1 MARATNTDIIEKLE
15 CMEVRLPNGEL
26 QQIQEDIRDIK
37 EILLDPEDGLVVRVN
52 KNTYW
57 RKQVDVDDI
66 KELKNFLDK
75 NNNLVKVGKIEKMS
89 KSKKNTIDPTNI
101 IDLYGTDTARWFML
115 SDSPPERDLEWTDT
129 GVAASNKFIKKLWD
143 LTIKTKNYKRC

>member
-15 CMEVRLPNGEL
+15 SMEVRLPNGEL
-26 QQIQEDIRDIK
+26 QQIQEDISDIK

-66 KELKNFLDK
+66 KELKSFKLTVTK
-75 NNNLVKVGKIEKMS
+75 ALWVVYAAVIGLISKI
-89 KSKKNTIDPTNI
+89 
-101 IDLYGTDTARWFML
+101 
-115 SDSPPERDLEWTDT
+115 
-129 GVAASNKFIKKLWD
+129 LWGD
-143 LTIKTKNYKRC
+143 

>member
-1 MARATNTDIIEKLE
+1 MSRATNTDIIEKLE

-26 QQIQEDIRDIK
+26 EQIQNDLKDIK

-66 KELKNFLDK
+66 KELKNFKSTVTKALWVVYAAVIG
-75 NNNLVKVGKIEKMS
+75 LISKI
-89 KSKKNTIDPTNI
+89 
-101 IDLYGTDTARWFML
+101 
-115 SDSPPERDLEWTDT
+115 
-129 GVAASNKFIKKLWD
+129 LWGD
-143 LTIKTKNYKRC
+143 

>member
-1 MARATNTDIIEKLE
+1 MSRATNTDIIEKLE

-66 KELKNFLDK
+66 KELKSFKSTVTKALWVVYAAVIG
-75 NNNLVKVGKIEKMS
+75 LISKI
-89 KSKKNTIDPTNI
+89 
-101 IDLYGTDTARWFML
+101 
-115 SDSPPERDLEWTDT
+115 
-129 GVAASNKFIKKLWD
+129 LWGD
-143 LTIKTKNYKRC
+143 

>member
-15 CMEVRLPNGEL
+15 CMEIRLPNGEL

-57 RKQVDVDDI
+57 RKQVDPDDV
-66 KELKNFLDK
+66 KELKSFKKTVTQALWVVYAAVIG
-75 NNNLVKVGKIEKMS
+75 LISKI
-89 KSKKNTIDPTNI
+89 
-101 IDLYGTDTARWFML
+101 
-115 SDSPPERDLEWTDT
+115 
-129 GVAASNKFIKKLWD
+129 LWGD
-143 LTIKTKNYKRC
+143 

>member
-1 MARATNTDIIEKLE
+1 MSRATNTDIIEKLE

-52 KNTYW
+52 KNTFW

-66 KELKNFLDK
+66 KELKSFKLTVTRA
-75 NNNLVKVGKIEKMS
+75 LWVVYAAVIGLISKI
-89 KSKKNTIDPTNI
+89 
-101 IDLYGTDTARWFML
+101 
-115 SDSPPERDLEWTDT
+115 
-129 GVAASNKFIKKLWD
+129 LWGD
-143 LTIKTKNYKRC
+143 

>member
-1 MARATNTDIIEKLE
+1 MSRATNTDIIEKLE
-15 CMEVRLPNGEL
+15 CMEIRLPNGEL

-66 KELKNFLDK
+66 KELKSFKSTVTKSLWVVYAAVIG
-75 NNNLVKVGKIEKMS
+75 LISKI
-89 KSKKNTIDPTNI
+89 
-101 IDLYGTDTARWFML
+101 
-115 SDSPPERDLEWTDT
+115 
-129 GVAASNKFIKKLWD
+129 LWGD
-143 LTIKTKNYKRC
+143 

>member
-26 QQIQEDIRDIK
+26 QQIQDDISDIK

-66 KELKNFLDK
+66 KELKNFKSTVTKALWVVYAAVIG
-75 NNNLVKVGKIEKMS
+75 LISKI
-89 KSKKNTIDPTNI
+89 
-101 IDLYGTDTARWFML
+101 
-115 SDSPPERDLEWTDT
+115 
-129 GVAASNKFIKKLWD
+129 LWGD
-143 LTIKTKNYKRC
+143 

>member
-26 QQIQEDIRDIK
+26 EQIQEDIRDIK

-66 KELKNFLDK
+66 KELKNFKSTVTKALWVVYVAVIG
-75 NNNLVKVGKIEKMS
+75 LISKI
-89 KSKKNTIDPTNI
+89 IWGD
-101 IDLYGTDTARWFML
+101 
-115 SDSPPERDLEWTDT
+115 
-129 GVAASNKFIKKLWD
+129 
-143 LTIKTKNYKRC
+143 

>member
-26 QQIQEDIRDIK
+26 QQIQEDIKDIK

-66 KELKNFLDK
+66 KELKNFKSTVTKALWVVYAAVIG
-75 NNNLVKVGKIEKMS
+75 LISKI
-89 KSKKNTIDPTNI
+89 
-101 IDLYGTDTARWFML
+101 
-115 SDSPPERDLEWTDT
+115 
-129 GVAASNKFIKKLWD
+129 LWGD
-143 LTIKTKNYKRC
+143 

>member
-1 MARATNTDIIEKLE
+1 MSRATNTDIIEKLE
-15 CMEVRLPNGEL
+15 CMEIRLPNGEL

-66 KELKNFLDK
+66 KELKSFKSTVTKALWVVYAAVIG
-75 NNNLVKVGKIEKMS
+75 LISKI
-89 KSKKNTIDPTNI
+89 IWGD
-101 IDLYGTDTARWFML
+101 
-115 SDSPPERDLEWTDT
+115 
-129 GVAASNKFIKKLWD
+129 
-143 LTIKTKNYKRC
+143 

>member
-1 MARATNTDIIEKLE
+1 MSRATNTDIIEKLE

-26 QQIQEDIRDIK
+26 QQIQNDLKDIK

-66 KELKNFLDK
+66 KELKSFKSTVTKALWVVYAAVIG
-75 NNNLVKVGKIEKMS
+75 LISKI
-89 KSKKNTIDPTNI
+89 
-101 IDLYGTDTARWFML
+101 
-115 SDSPPERDLEWTDT
+115 
-129 GVAASNKFIKKLWD
+129 LWGD
-143 LTIKTKNYKRC
+143 

>member
-1 MARATNTDIIEKLE
+1 MARATNTDIIERLE

-26 QQIQEDIRDIK
+26 QQIQEDIKDIK

-66 KELKNFLDK
+66 KELKNFKSTVTKALWVVYAAVIG
-75 NNNLVKVGKIEKMS
+75 LISKI
-89 KSKKNTIDPTNI
+89 
-101 IDLYGTDTARWFML
+101 
-115 SDSPPERDLEWTDT
+115 
-129 GVAASNKFIKKLWD
+129 LWGD
-143 LTIKTKNYKRC
+143 

>member
-1 MARATNTDIIEKLE
+1 MARTTNIDIIEKLE

-26 QQIQEDIRDIK
+26 QQIQNDISDIK

-66 KELKNFLDK
+66 KELKNFKSTVTKALWIVYVAVIG
-75 NNNLVKVGKIEKMS
+75 LISKI
-89 KSKKNTIDPTNI
+89 IWGD
-101 IDLYGTDTARWFML
+101 
-115 SDSPPERDLEWTDT
+115 
-129 GVAASNKFIKKLWD
+129 
-143 LTIKTKNYKRC
+143 

>member
-15 CMEVRLPNGEL
+15 CMEIRLPNGEL

-66 KELKNFLDK
+66 KELKSFKSTVTRALWVVYAAVIG
-75 NNNLVKVGKIEKMS
+75 LISKI
-89 KSKKNTIDPTNI
+89 
-101 IDLYGTDTARWFML
+101 
-115 SDSPPERDLEWTDT
+115 
-129 GVAASNKFIKKLWD
+129 LWGD
-143 LTIKTKNYKRC
+143 

>member
-1 MARATNTDIIEKLE
+1 MSRATNTDIIEKLE
-15 CMEVRLPNGEL
+15 CMEIRLPNGEL

-66 KELKNFLDK
+66 KELKNFKSTVTKALWVVYAAVIG
-75 NNNLVKVGKIEKMS
+75 LISKI
-89 KSKKNTIDPTNI
+89 
-101 IDLYGTDTARWFML
+101 
-115 SDSPPERDLEWTDT
+115 
-129 GVAASNKFIKKLWD
+129 LWGD
-143 LTIKTKNYKRC
+143 

>member
-26 QQIQEDIRDIK
+26 EQIQNDLKDIK

-66 KELKNFLDK
+66 KELKNFKSTVTKALWVVYAAVIG
-75 NNNLVKVGKIEKMS
+75 LISKI
-89 KSKKNTIDPTNI
+89 IWGD
-101 IDLYGTDTARWFML
+101 
-115 SDSPPERDLEWTDT
+115 
-129 GVAASNKFIKKLWD
+129 
-143 LTIKTKNYKRC
+143 

>member
-1 MARATNTDIIEKLE
+1 MSRATNTDIIEKLE

-26 QQIQEDIRDIK
+26 QQIQDDLRDIK

-66 KELKNFLDK
+66 KELKNFKSTVTKALWVVYAAVIG
-75 NNNLVKVGKIEKMS
+75 LISKI
-89 KSKKNTIDPTNI
+89 
-101 IDLYGTDTARWFML
+101 
-115 SDSPPERDLEWTDT
+115 
-129 GVAASNKFIKKLWD
+129 LWGD
-143 LTIKTKNYKRC
+143 

>member
-66 KELKNFLDK
+66 KELKNFKSTVTKALWVVYAAVIG
-75 NNNLVKVGKIEKMS
+75 LISKI
-89 KSKKNTIDPTNI
+89 
-101 IDLYGTDTARWFML
+101 
-115 SDSPPERDLEWTDT
+115 
-129 GVAASNKFIKKLWD
+129 LWGD
-143 LTIKTKNYKRC
+143 

>member
-26 QQIQEDIRDIK
+26 EQIQNDLKDIK

-66 KELKNFLDK
+66 KELKSFKSTVTKALWVVYAAVIG
-75 NNNLVKVGKIEKMS
+75 LISKI
-89 KSKKNTIDPTNI
+89 
-101 IDLYGTDTARWFML
+101 
-115 SDSPPERDLEWTDT
+115 
-129 GVAASNKFIKKLWD
+129 LWGD
-143 LTIKTKNYKRC
+143 

>member
-1 MARATNTDIIEKLE
+1 MSRATNTDIIEKLE

-66 KELKNFLDK
+66 KELKNFKSTVTKALWVVYAAVIG
-75 NNNLVKVGKIEKMS
+75 LISKI
-89 KSKKNTIDPTNI
+89 
-101 IDLYGTDTARWFML
+101 
-115 SDSPPERDLEWTDT
+115 
-129 GVAASNKFIKKLWD
+129 LWGD
-143 LTIKTKNYKRC
+143 

>member
-26 QQIQEDIRDIK
+26 QQIQEDIKDIK

-66 KELKNFLDK
+66 KELKSFKSTVTRALWVVYAAVIG
-75 NNNLVKVGKIEKMS
+75 LISKI
-89 KSKKNTIDPTNI
+89 
-101 IDLYGTDTARWFML
+101 
-115 SDSPPERDLEWTDT
+115 
-129 GVAASNKFIKKLWD
+129 LWGD
-143 LTIKTKNYKRC
+143 